1 MKKYLMIGG
10 VVFVLVLFGVGIV
23 TRNKNSRQNLPVAEG
38 AAVMREGRS
47 DTLLATPTAGIN
59 PDPVQESEGQ
69 SGVGYID
76 VTYKPSFP
84 EMQIPVKGQVI
95 CNFRNGD
102 VVTIAH
108 EAGGLHITSTI
119 SREDFLATVSQ
130 ILAADTNLDGW
141 VKLVAAGNISVA
153 YDATAGQWK
162 TDWLRGCPPA
172 IRTPQP

>member
-10 VVFVLVLFGVGIV
+10 VAFLVVLFGIGIV
-23 TRNKNSRQNLPVAEG
+23 ARNKSSQQNLPVAEE
-38 AAVMREGRS
+38 AAVMREGR
-47 DTLLATPTAGIN
+47 LLATPTAGIN
-59 PDPVQESEGQ
+59 PDPVQENEAQASSE
-69 SGVGYID
+69 YID
-76 VTYKPSFP
+76 VSYKPSFP
-84 EMQIPVKGQVI
+84 EMAIPVSGRVI

-108 EAGGLHITSTI
+108 EAGGLHITSTL
-119 SREDFLATVSQ
+119 SKEDFLATVSE

-141 VKLVAAGNISVA
+141 VKLIAAGNISVA
-153 YDATAGQWK
+153 YDRAAGQWK

>member
-1 MKKYLMIGG
+1 MIGG
-10 VVFVLVLFGVGIV
+10 VALLVVLFGTGIV
-23 TRNKNSRQNLPVAEG
+23 ARNKSSRQNLPVAEE

-47 DTLLATPTAGIN
+47 DILLATPTAGIN
-59 PDPVQESEGQ
+59 PDPVQESKVQ
-69 SGVGYID
+69 SGAGYID
-76 VTYKPSFP
+76 VIYKSSFP

-108 EAGGLHITSTI
+108 EVGGLHITSTI
-119 SREDFLATVSQ
+119 SREDFLATVSEV
-130 ILAADTNLDGW
+130 LAADTNLDGW

-153 YDATAGQWK
+153 YDAIAGQWK